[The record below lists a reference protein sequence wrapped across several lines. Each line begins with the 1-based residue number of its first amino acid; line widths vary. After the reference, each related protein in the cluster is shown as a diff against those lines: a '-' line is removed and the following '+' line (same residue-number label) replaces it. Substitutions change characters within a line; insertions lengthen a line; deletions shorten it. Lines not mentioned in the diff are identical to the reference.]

1 MDYKKQILEKIE
13 ANTEVVGIIGLG
25 YVGLPLAVN
34 FAEAGV
40 KTLGFDKNP
49 QKVDSINHGQ
59 NYIGDIRDAKLKEV
73 VDNVALSATTDFSRM
88 VECDALLICVPTPLD
103 RFRKPD
109 MSYIESA
116 CIEIG
121 KNMKPGT
128 FISLESTTYPTTTE
142 DFMLPIIEGAS
153 RENKHLDV
161 NRNKVEPEQHDQPD
175 PSFLTTS
182 NYPDANVDSFE
193 EQEQKSV
200 WLSGQQG
207 QQEQQSGVHPEP
219 QSSATLTFQPSTLN
233 TFRHGTDF
241 WLAYSP
247 ERVDPGNKQFH
258 TRNTPKVLGAMTPD
272 GLEIGEALYKKAI
285 DQIYPVS
292 SPRVAEMVKI
302 LENTYRLVNISL
314 INELALLAGK
324 MDINIWEV
332 IEAAKTKPFGFQAF
346 YPGPGIGG
354 HCIPLDPFYLEHI
367 AKRYNFDLSMIH
379 AAGHINMRMPHYMY
393 IKIATALNRHK
404 KAVNGSTVL
413 FLGVAYKPN
422 INDERES
429 PALEIME
436 IVAYKGGN
444 VQYHDPFIPH
454 VQTHYNESPDN
465 QKILYSIDLTAEAL
479 ARADVVVLTTNHSA
493 FDVKF
498 IQEHANMI
506 VDLRNMIKE
515 GGEKVYK
522 L

>member
-1 MDYKKQILEKIE
+1 MENKAIILNKIE
-13 ANTEVVGIIGLG
+13 ANQEVVGIIGLG

-40 KTLGFDKNP
+40 HVIGFDKNP
-49 QKVDSINHGQ
+49 EKVDKINNGD
-59 NYIGDIRDAKLKEV
+59 NYIKDIRDAVLREV
-73 VDNVALSATTDFSRM
+73 VVEKITLTATTDFTRIK
-88 VECDALLICVPTPLD
+88 ECDALLICVPTPLD
-103 RFRKPD
+103 KFRKPD
-109 MSYIESA
+109 MHYIEDA

-142 DFMLPIIEGAS
+142 EFMLPIIEKESGL
-153 RENKHLDV
+153 KHG
-161 NRNKVEPEQHDQPD
+161 
-175 PSFLTTS
+175 S
-182 NYPDANVDSFE
+182 
-193 EQEQKSV
+193 
-200 WLSGQQG
+200 
-207 QQEQQSGVHPEP
+207 
-219 QSSATLTFQPSTLN
+219 
-233 TFRHGTDF
+233 DF

-247 ERVDPGNKQFH
+247 ERVDPGNQNFH
-258 TRNTPKVLGAMTPD
+258 TKNTPKVIGAMTD
-272 GLEIGEALYKKAI
+272 EGLEIGLKLYSRAI
-285 DQIYPVS
+285 DTLHPVS

-367 AKRYNFDLSMIH
+367 AKKYDFDLSMIH

-393 IKIATALNRHK
+393 IKIATALNKHK
-404 KAVNGSTVL
+404 KAVNGSKIL

-422 INDERES
+422 IDDARES
-429 PALEIME
+429 PALEIMD
-436 IVAYKGGN
+436 IVARKGGII
-444 VQYHDPFIPH
+444 QYHDPYIPTIITNSGFQLSS
-454 VQTHYNESPDN
+454 VS
-465 QKILYSIDLTAEAL
+465 LTTEAL
-479 ARADVVVLTTNHSA
+479 SNADLVVLTTNHSVYNK
-493 FDVKF
+493 DF
-498 IQEHANMI
+498 IISNSNLI
-506 VDLRNMIKE
+506 VDLRNFINSQKDNI
-515 GGEKVYK
+515 YK